1 MRILKQTE
9 NHWKLRIE
17 SDDDLW
23 VLARLASTGRH
34 LAMLGERRD
43 TTTAESGSRAKAAER
58 KKMWIE
64 LRILNTEYQ
73 SYSDILRVHGIIEQA
88 PIDIG
93 SHHTHLIEIGDE
105 IELISMVPFPAFDS
119 SLLKDAVDSS
129 NKSNVSVV
137 VVENDEIILFEITSR
152 GLREGATWTMRG
164 GGKRGDVRTSESVAQ
179 SFQKQVAKEI
189 LAATST
195 ELPMILCGPGH
206 AREKLRSVI
215 LEIEPERNLRLIG
228 TSMAGRAG
236 ANEVIRE
243 GLANEFLED
252 HAINKEIQLLEEVW
266 KRISSNG
273 AVAYGEQ
280 ALVRAMSEGAIETL
294 LIAIDLLRDE
304 ETQLDDK
311 LLRDWVQGLDA
322 IGGQLIQCSTDH
334 DAGEQLLG
342 LGGVVA
348 LLRYKM
354 V

>member
-1 MRILKQTE
+1 MRILKQTD

-93 SHHTHLIEIGDE
+93 SHHTHLIEVGDE
-105 IELISMVPFPAFDS
+105 IELIAIDPFPAFDS

-129 NKSNVSVV
+129 NKNNISLV

-179 SFQKQVAKEI
+179 SFQKQVTKEI
-189 LAATST
+189 LAATSA

-206 AREKLRSVI
+206 AREKLKSVI
-215 LEIEPERNLRLIG
+215 LEVEPERNLRLIA

-243 GLANEFLED
+243 GLANEFLQD

-294 LIAIDLLRDE
+294 LVAIDLLRDE
-304 ETQLDDK
+304 QTQLDNK

>member
-215 LEIEPERNLRLIG
+215 LEIEPGRNLRLIG

-294 LIAIDLLRDE
+294 LVAIDLLRDE

>member
-1 MRILKQTE
+1 
-9 NHWKLRIE
+9 
-17 SDDDLW
+17 
-23 VLARLASTGRH
+23 
-34 LAMLGERRD
+34 
-43 TTTAESGSRAKAAER
+43 
-58 KKMWIE
+58 
-64 LRILNTEYQ
+64 
-73 SYSDILRVHGIIEQA
+73 
-88 PIDIG
+88 
-93 SHHTHLIEIGDE
+93 
-105 IELISMVPFPAFDS
+105 
-119 SLLKDAVDSS
+119 
-129 NKSNVSVV
+129 
-137 VVENDEIILFEITSR
+137 
-152 GLREGATWTMRG
+152 
-164 GGKRGDVRTSESVAQ
+164 
-179 SFQKQVAKEI
+179 
-189 LAATST
+189 
-195 ELPMILCGPGH
+195 MILCGPGH

-294 LIAIDLLRDE
+294 LVAIDLLRDE

>member
-105 IELISMVPFPAFDS
+105 IELISMVAFPAFDS

-206 AREKLRSVI
+206 AREKLRTVI

-294 LIAIDLLRDE
+294 LVAIDLLRDE

>member
-58 KKMWIE
+58 KKMLIE

-105 IELISMVPFPAFDS
+105 IELISMVAFPAFDS

-206 AREKLRSVI
+206 AREKLRTVI

-294 LIAIDLLRDE
+294 LVAIDLLRDE

>member
-1 MRILKQTE
+1 MQILNQGE

-17 SDDDLW
+17 SEDDLW
-23 VLARLASTGRH
+23 VLARLANKGRR

-64 LRILNTEYQ
+64 LRILSNEYQ
-73 SYSDILRVHGIIEQA
+73 SYSGLLRVHGTIEQA
-88 PIDIG
+88 PMDIG
-93 SHHTHLIEIGDE
+93 SHHTHLIEAGDE
-105 IELISMVPFPAFDS
+105 IELTSNDPFPNIDID
-119 SLLKDAVDSS
+119 LLKDAIDSS
-129 NKSNVSVV
+129 NRSNVAVV

-164 GGKRGDVRTSESVAQ
+164 GGKRGDVRMSESVAQ

-189 LAATST
+189 LAATDAQ
-195 ELPMILCGPGH
+195 LPMILCGSGH
-206 AREKLRSVI
+206 AREKLKSVI
-215 LEIEPERNLRLIG
+215 LDAEPERSLRLIA

-236 ANEVIRE
+236 ANEIIRD

-252 HAINKEIQLLEEVW
+252 HAIHKEMQLLEQVW
-266 KRISSNG
+266 SRINSNG
-273 AVAYGEQ
+273 AIAYGKND
-280 ALVRAMSEGAIETL
+280 LIRAMEEGAIETL
-294 LIAIDLLRDE
+294 LVAIDLLRDDQTE
-304 ETQLDDK
+304 IDGMLLSHWIRGLDD
-311 LLRDWVQGLDA
+311 
-322 IGGQLIQCSTDH
+322 IGGNLVQCSTEH
-334 DAGEQLLG
+334 DAGEQLMG